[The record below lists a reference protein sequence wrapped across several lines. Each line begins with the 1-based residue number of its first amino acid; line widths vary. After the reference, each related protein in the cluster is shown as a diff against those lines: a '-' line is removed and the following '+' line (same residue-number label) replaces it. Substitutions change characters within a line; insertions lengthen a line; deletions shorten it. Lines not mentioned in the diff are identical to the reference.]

1 MNSSLNQAEFNSRIF
16 IINGAILLLF
26 AFLISIFNGLLLY
39 TVYKDP
45 LKTFRNATAV
55 LVVALGITDLLTG
68 CVTAVDVGICH
79 ILEGLGTRK
88 IMLQAKIVS
97 QATVRASV
105 FILTMFA
112 VERFIAVA
120 FPYVYRFSVTIKKTV
135 VGCILCWVLGIVTSC
150 LELVVAR
157 DLYDVIFLYI
167 TFVVPLITVCLTY
180 SATYWLMKGKTRR
193 LHRTASKQNSE
204 ERGLTRGRKEKM
216 PKLSAKLQTQLM
228 KTATLIIF
236 VFVLSLLPFWSF
248 TVIGRYCK
256 TCTKERWYI
265 ACYRFSIPIL
275 YSNSA
280 FNPLLYAWRM
290 RTYRR
295 SFQALFT
302 GLKRDYL
309 RESSSADKTRRDEIC
324 LRDINFHQDESN
336 L

>member
-1 MNSSLNQAEFNSRIF
+1 MNSSLNQEFNSRIF
-16 IINGAILLLF
+16 IINGVILLLF
-26 AFLISIFNGLLLY
+26 ALLISIFNGLLLF

-79 ILEGLGTRK
+79 ILEGLGIRK
-88 IMLQAKIVS
+88 VMLQAKIVS

-105 FILTMFA
+105 FIMTLFA
-112 VERFIAVA
+112 VERFVAVA

-135 VGCILCWVLGIVTSC
+135 LGCILCWVLGIVTSC

-180 SATYWLMKGKTRR
+180 CATYWLMKRKTKR
-193 LHRTASKQNSE
+193 LHRSASKQNSE
-204 ERGLTRGRKEKM
+204 RGSKRGRKEKI
-216 PKLSAKLQTQLM
+216 PKQSAKLQTQLM

-248 TVIGRYCK
+248 TIIGRYCK
-256 TCTKERWYI
+256 RCTKERWYI

-295 SFQALFT
+295 SFQALFN
-302 GLKRDYL
+302 GKKRDYL
-309 RESSSADKTRRDEIC
+309 RESSSVDKTRREETC
-324 LRDINFHQDESN
+324 LRDTNFHHDESN